1 MVHVVRDCRYRKA
14 DQDLGK
20 GELLI
25 MQRDDIRKTVT
36 AQFYQSL
43 AESGVQITSIPQNE
57 LQALTNALADGVFA
71 ALAALDAHQDTQLGN
86 NIAGAARGVAPQ
98 GANPNQPP
106 NQSPNQPNVGN
117 YQETLLWRGRPYL
130 TLGTV
135 YELTS
140 QRLRILTGLLTNNV
154 DEVELIRVHDT
165 QVKQHIGER
174 MLNVGDIVVFAD
186 DNTSPELV
194 LNNVQ
199 NPLEV
204 RELIRK
210 AVLEERARR
219 GLTYREVMR

>member
-1 MVHVVRDCRYRKA
+1 
-14 DQDLGK
+14 
-20 GELLI
+20 
-25 MQRDDIRKTVT
+25 MQRDDVRKTVT

-43 AESGVQITSIPQNE
+43 AESGVQITSIPQHE
-57 LQALTNALADGVFA
+57 LQAITNALADGVFA
-71 ALAALDAHQDTQLGN
+71 ALAALDAHQDAQLGN

-98 GANPNQPP
+98 GANPNQA
-106 NQSPNQPNVGN
+106 PNQPNVGN

-140 QRLRILTGLLTNNV
+140 QRLRVLTGLLTNNV
-154 DEVELIRVHDT
+154 DEIELIRVHDT
-165 QVKQHIGER
+165 EVKQHIGER
-174 MLNVGDIVVFAD
+174 LLNVGDIHIFAD
-186 DNTSPELV
+186 DNTSPELI

-199 NPLEV
+199 NPIEV
-204 RELIRK
+204 REVIRK

>member
-1 MVHVVRDCRYRKA
+1 
-14 DQDLGK
+14 
-20 GELLI
+20 
-25 MQRDDIRKTVT
+25 MQRDDVRKAVT

-43 AESGVQITSIPQNE
+43 SESGVQITAIPQNQ
-57 LQALTNALADGVFA
+57 LQAVVNALADGVFA
-71 ALAALDAHQDTQLGN
+71 AIAAVEAQTDTLTTN
-86 NIAGAARGVAPQ
+86 VAGATRAAAPQ
-98 GANPNQPP
+98 SSAT
-106 NQSPNQPNVGN
+106 PNVGN
-117 YQETLLWRGRPYL
+117 YAETLLWRGRPYL

-140 QRLRILTGLLTNNV
+140 QRIRILTGMLTNNV

-174 MLNVGDIVVFAD
+174 MLNVGDIHIFSD

-199 NPLEV
+199 NPMEV

-210 AVLEERARR
+210 AVLEERSRR

>member
-1 MVHVVRDCRYRKA
+1 
-14 DQDLGK
+14 
-20 GELLI
+20 
-25 MQRDDIRKTVT
+25 MQRDDVRKTVT

-43 AESGVQITSIPQNE
+43 AESGVQIKSIPQNE

-71 ALAALDAHQDTQLGN
+71 ALAALEAQQDSKLGN
-86 NIAGAARGVAPQ
+86 KIAGTTAAVAAQ
-98 GANPNQPP
+98 ATAPNQA
-106 NQSPNQPNVGN
+106 PNQPNVGN

-140 QRLRILTGLLTNNV
+140 QRLRILTGLLTTNL

-174 MLNVGDIVVFAD
+174 MLNVGDIIVFSD

-199 NPLEV
+199 NPMEV
-204 RELIRK
+204 REVIRK

>member
-1 MVHVVRDCRYRKA
+1 
-14 DQDLGK
+14 
-20 GELLI
+20 

-71 ALAALDAHQDTQLGN
+71 ALAALDAHQDAQLGN
-86 NIAGAARGVAPQ
+86 NVAGATRGVAAQ
-98 GANPNQPP
+98 AANPNQPHAA
-106 NQSPNQPNVGN
+106 N
-117 YQETLLWRGRPYL
+117 YPETLLWRGRPYL

-140 QRLRILTGLLTNNV
+140 QRLRILTGMLTNNV
-154 DEVELIRVHDT
+154 DEIELIRVHDT

-174 MLNVGDIVVFAD
+174 MLNVGDIVIFSD
-186 DNTSPELV
+186 DNTSPQLV

-204 RELIRK
+204 REVIRK